1 MSDILN
7 LDQPKGVT
15 VPPNLSVFNLP
26 EALNRAMGD
35 GEFLHSIFKEFLT
48 AADNFISQLE
58 GALRQGDFDKLGKIA
73 HQFKGAAANLSA
85 PVVAAAALELESMG
99 KQRISEGTDAALERL
114 KAAVEKL
121 KAEAVLID
129 WRQVGQT

>member
-1 MSDILN
+1 MSDIFN

>member
-1 MSDILN
+1 M
-7 LDQPKGVT
+7 
-15 VPPNLSVFNLP
+15 PPNLSVFNLP